1 MKRNARIWRVSRRE
15 RRDLSDADVNAQRLS
30 AKGISMFLRIAS
42 LVMFALLVPLGF
54 SMAGQ
59 YPSGTVTIIVPFSA
73 GGTVDLMGRIAAKAL
88 TQELKGNFIVENR
101 TGAGGVIGG
110 AYVSRAPADGSTLLL
125 APTAFAITPYTY
137 KNMAYDPRKDFEP
150 ISLLGYTGNV
160 MVVSPSLNVNT
171 VQEFIALA
179 KSKPITYASP
189 GVGTPQHLYV
199 EYFASKTGL
208 KMQHVAYA
216 GSSPAL
222 VGLMSGDVTMMF
234 SDLAPAI
241 PLIKSGKLKALGVLT
256 PQRSPDL
263 PDTPT
268 VAETVP
274 GFTAVGWQAVLAR
287 SGTPPDI
294 VRSLNQG
301 LVTYLK
307 RPEAAAEMRAIGV
320 ETKWSSPEE
329 TRAWIDAQLTQFGE
343 IIPAAGIKPE

>member
-1 MKRNARIWRVSRRE
+1 
-15 RRDLSDADVNAQRLS
+15 
-30 AKGISMFLRIAS
+30 MFFRIAS
-42 LVMFALLVPLGF
+42 LVLAALLALLAPAR
-54 SMAGQ
+54 AGQ
-59 YPSGTVTIIVPFSA
+59 YPSGTVTIVVPFSA

-125 APTAFAITPYTY
+125 APTAFAITPFTY
-137 KNMAYDPRKDFEP
+137 KTMAYDPRRDFEP

-160 MVVSPSLNVNT
+160 MVVSPSLNVST
-171 VQEFIALA
+171 VKEFIELA
-179 KSKPITYASP
+179 KAKPITYASP
-189 GVGTPQHLYV
+189 GVGTPQHLFV

-222 VGLMSGDVTMMF
+222 MGIMTGDVSMMF
-234 SDLAPAI
+234 ADLAPAI
-241 PLIKSGKLKALGVLT
+241 PLIKSGKLKALGILT
-256 PQRSPDL
+256 PKRSPEL

-268 VAETVP
+268 VAETIP
-274 GFTAVGWQAVLAR
+274 GFTAVGWQALLAR
-287 SGTPPDI
+287 AGTPPDI
-294 VRSLNQG
+294 VQSLNRG
-301 LVTYLK
+301 LVSYLK
-307 RPEAAAEMRAIGV
+307 TPEAAAEMRAIGV

-329 TRAWIDAQLTQFGE
+329 TRAWIDTQLNQFSE